1 MTGEKITNQLGKIIV
16 PNYPI
21 VPFIEGDG
29 TGPDIW
35 AASVR
40 VLDAAVEKADFEP
53 FHRLVDMLENAPE
66 YEPSLSSFARPPR
79 PEEVVS
85 KTFCGT

>member
-1 MTGEKITNQLGKIIV
+1 MHGEKITNQLGKITV
-16 PNYPI
+16 PDFPI

-40 VLDAAVEKADFEP
+40 VLDDPTKLKCSEFGTAII
-53 FHRLVDMLENAPE
+53 ENM
-66 YEPSLSSFARPPR
+66 
-79 PEEVVS
+79 
-85 KTFCGT
+85 